1 MKKKI
6 ILILLLIVCIASSL
20 CVLTACSVNKVK
32 FVGVDPIGKKYVGS
46 SNNVYGYINFNFKSP
61 SNCSFSFTFTVVVKN
76 ADTQE
81 IVFTKDYEENADVI
95 KDEDLKVDHF
105 FDEKGKCF
113 AGVEYAI
120 IEVKNVKITDV
131 ESQGI
136 AEQYDGYAMGFGIA
150 AAVLIIGL
158 TALFVLDKVRK

>member
-20 CVLTACSVNKVK
+20 CVLTACSVNKVE
-32 FVGVDPIGKKYVGS
+32 FLGVDPVRYANVG
-46 SNNVYGYINFNFKSP
+46 SNNVYKSIYFNFKSP
-61 SNCSFSFTFTVVVKN
+61 SDCSFSFTFTVVVKN
-76 ADTQE
+76 ADTEE
-81 IVFTKDYEENADVI
+81 IVFTKDYEKNADII
-95 KDEDLKVDHF
+95 KDEDLKVYHF
-105 FDEKGKCF
+105 FDEEGECF
-113 AGVEYAI
+113 AGVRRAI
-120 IEVKNVKITDV
+120 LEIKNVKIADV

-136 AEQYDGYAMGFGIA
+136 SEQYDGYAMGFGIA